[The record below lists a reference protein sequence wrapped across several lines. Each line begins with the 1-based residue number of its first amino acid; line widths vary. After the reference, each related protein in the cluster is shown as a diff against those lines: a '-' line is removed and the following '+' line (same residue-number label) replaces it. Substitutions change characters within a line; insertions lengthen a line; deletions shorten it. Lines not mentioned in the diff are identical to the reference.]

1 MLRRKT
7 DSKIGKYTLS
17 ELAKTT
23 STWIIKKNILC
34 GNLSVKISRIPQGI
48 LFPYWHLGF
57 LHLYIRSLT
66 HPHSR
71 TYSFTHL
78 YSLIYTYSHSLIQ
91 ISCLL
96 YVVGVGQCA
105 LLRGWS
111 YSLASLGFRPF
122 FDIPYIATGS
132 PEDWLVAFCDRR
144 ENRGSGGRASFSG
157 TEGGPGKPLSGLWP
171 VRQFADGGYRFPPG
185 PLGGVVLETSFG
197 GVSGLSAFIMMA

>member
-1 MLRRKT
+1 MIMRGRWWALCGGEGGRWGRWKTMLRRKT

-122 FDIPYIATGS
+122 FDIPYITKGS

-144 ENRGSGGRASFSG
+144 ENRGLGAEPRFRARNLAV
-157 TEGGPGKPLSGLWP
+157 PLHTGWSREAV
-171 VRQFADGGYRFPPG
+171 VR
-185 PLGGVVLETSFG
+185 V
-197 GVSGLSAFIMMA
+197 M